1 MPWGVAVA
9 AVVGGVAQNQAAKK
23 GAKASGDATAMSV
36 DEQRRQFDLT
46 RQDMQPWLEQGQWGL
61 EQQRRYLAGDT
72 SGFMNSP
79 DYKFAVEQGFKGLER
94 SMASNLGTSSGGAD
108 ADRIAFGQGLAT
120 QYGNNYFAKL
130 QGLSG
135 TGQQTATQLGQFGAN
150 AASNIGN
157 AFMKDGQAR
166 ASAYQAQGNAYA
178 NTANQLGQFAM
189 YKWGSPNNA
198 WGR

>member
-23 GAKASGDATAMSV
+23 GAKASGDATAATIA
-36 DEQRRQFDLT
+36 EQQRQFDLT
-46 RQDMQPWLEQGQWGL
+46 RADMQPWLDQGQWGL
-61 EQQRRYLAGDT
+61 EQQRRFLAGDW
-72 SGFMNSP
+72 SGFQNSP
-79 DYKFAVEQGFKGLER
+79 DYKFAVDQGFRGLER

-108 ADRIAFGQGLAT
+108 ADRIAFGQGLAS
-120 QYGNNYFAKL
+120 QYANNYYAKL
-130 QGLSG
+130 AGLSG

-157 AFMKDGQAR
+157 AYMQNGNAR
-166 ASAYQAQGNAYA
+166 ASAYQAQGNAWA
-178 NTANQLGQFAM
+178 NTANQLGQVAM